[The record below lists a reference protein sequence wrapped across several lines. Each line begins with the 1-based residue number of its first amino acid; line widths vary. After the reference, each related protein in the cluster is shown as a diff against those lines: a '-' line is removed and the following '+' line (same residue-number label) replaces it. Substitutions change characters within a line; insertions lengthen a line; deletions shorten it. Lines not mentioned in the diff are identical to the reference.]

1 MTGKGLTINE
11 SQYWEYAATAVYGYA
26 RKTFGNFF
34 TKEDYEDIIGEVVYK
49 MYRYRDSYDPSKSET
64 TTWVGTISR
73 NAVHTWARNKM
84 NRRGISQSMEL
95 GFASDGTIRTVETA
109 GDLDTDRYLLYGD
122 TLSGFNSSLSDEN
135 EKVLLSLKVDGFDT
149 DEIAQMLGVPK
160 SKVYSDW
167 FKLKRKLSSAA

>member
-1 MTGKGLTINE
+1 MNPSIGSMQLRPFTATQGK
-11 SQYWEYAATAVYGYA
+11 
-26 RKTFGNFF
+26 R
-34 TKEDYEDIIGEVVYK
+34 
-49 MYRYRDSYDPSKSET
+49 SET
-64 TTWVGTISR
+64 SSLKRTMKTSSAKWSTRCTDIATLTTLPNPRPPLGWERSR
-73 NAVHTWARNKM
+73 ETRYT
-84 NRRGISQSMEL
+84 L
-95 GFASDGTIRTVETA
+95 GTVETA